1 MKAVY
6 YQRFGALDVLEF
18 GELDRPELGPDTVLV
33 QVAAASVNPVDWKLM
48 SGGLSKSM
56 TSVFP
61 VVPGWDL
68 AGIVREIGP
77 SVTAVRVG
85 DEVWGYARM
94 DFVHHGTFAEF
105 AAVPE
110 RVLARRPPTLSFGEA
125 AAVPL
130 AGLTAYQALV
140 NRLHLDASD
149 RLLVIGGAGGV
160 GSFAIQIAKALG
172 ATVYA
177 TGSTKN
183 QEYLASLGANPIDHS
198 VDHQEALAKARP
210 TAVFDLY
217 GGESLNA
224 GMRLLGGSSRAATIA
239 DPSIVAHGGHYVF
252 VRPSPSDLDA
262 LSELI
267 EHGKLRIEIQERFA
281 LANTKDAFST
291 SMDGHVRGKLV
302 IDVADL

>member
-1 MKAVY
+1 
-6 YQRFGALDVLEF
+6 
-18 GELDRPELGPDTVLV
+18 
-33 QVAAASVNPVDWKLM
+33 M
-48 SGGLSKSM
+48 SGGLSKTM

-77 SVTAVRVG
+77 SVTHVKVG

-110 RVLARRPPTLSFGEA
+110 RVLARRPATLSFGEA

-140 NRLHLDASD
+140 HRLHLNASD
-149 RLLVIGGAGGV
+149 RLLIIGGAGGV

-177 TGSTKN
+177 TGSTRN

-198 VDHQEALAKARP
+198 VDHHQEALTDARP

-217 GGESLNA
+217 GGDPLQASI
-224 GMRLLGGSSRAATIA
+224 RLLGGSTRVATIA

-267 EHGKLRIEIQERFA
+267 EHGKLRIEIQESFA
-281 LANTKDAFST
+281 LADTKDAFAT
-291 SMDGHVRGKLV
+291 SMEGHVRGKLV
-302 IDVADL
+302 IDIADL

>member
-6 YQRFGALDVLEF
+6 YQKFGALEALEF
-18 GELDRPELGPDTVLV
+18 GELDRPQLGPDTVLV
-33 QVAAASVNPVDWKLM
+33 QVAASSVNPVDWKLM

-77 SVTAVRVG
+77 SVTDVQVG
-85 DEVWGYARM
+85 DKVWGYARM

-140 NRLHLDASD
+140 HRLHLNASD

-177 TGSTKN
+177 TGSTRN
-183 QEYLASLGANPIDHS
+183 QEYLGSLGANPIDHT
-198 VDHQEALAKARP
+198 VDHRESLANARL

-217 GGESLNA
+217 GGESLEA
-224 GMRLLGGSSRAATIA
+224 SMQLLGGSSRVATIA
-239 DPSIVAHGGHYVF
+239 DPSIVARGGHYVF
-252 VRPSPSDLDA
+252 VRPSPNDLDE
-262 LSELI
+262 LGKLI
-267 EHGKLRIEIQERFA
+267 EDGKIRIEIQEHFA
-281 LANTKDAFST
+281 LANAKDAFAT